1 MLYHLQ
7 ILLCSLIYSC
17 IERGEENN
25 NIRYYKTKISFS
37 LWIVSVRFPQQNT
50 QSALNSLCR
59 GAIGG

>member
-17 IERGEENN
+17 IEREEENN

-37 LWIVSVRFPQQNT
+37 LWIVSV
-50 QSALNSLCR
+50 
-59 GAIGG
+59 